1 MVFIHFVSRLGTLK
15 ILNFLEL
22 RRKEISMIQEIFKEK
37 IAEQR
42 LIEQEET
49 EKKKKRELEL
59 ANVLAKAEKDIEK
72 LLEEAPPSAFA
83 IPEKTL
89 CAVVLKSASSD
100 ESKGDF
106 TKKYNVYTGYKK
118 CYLCGPKDEYKK
130 VEFIGEI
137 TLQFTFVANNVD
149 FSNLFKD
156 IATMYKDNSET
167 NTSLFFVFTDS
178 EAE

>member
-1 MVFIHFVSRLGTLK
+1 
-15 ILNFLEL
+15 
-22 RRKEISMIQEIFKEK
+22 MIQEIFKEK

-42 LIEQEET
+42 LIEQEEA
-49 EKKKKRELEL
+49 EKRKKKELEL

-100 ESKGDF
+100 ESKGGF
-106 TKKYNVYTGYKK
+106 TKKYNVYTGYKQ
-118 CYLCGPKDEYKK
+118 CYLCGPKDKYKK

-137 TLQFTFVANNVD
+137 TLQFTSVVNSVD
-149 FSNLFKD
+149 FSNMFKD
-156 IATMYKDNSET
+156 TATMYKINSET
-167 NTSLFFVFTDS
+167 STLFFFVFNDS